1 MGLMMHNPRSF
12 SFSLIDEQDLNF
24 SVRLDPTQRKPN
36 QSINKEHNLP
46 ADQLRCIMLSAE
58 YSLEPVDRKES
69 FFFF

>member
-36 QSINKEHNLP
+36 QSINQEHNLFTSWP
-46 ADQLRCIMLSAE
+46 AALHYTVC
-58 YSLEPVDRKES
+58 
-69 FFFF
+69 